1 MAFGLPPACQNMKR
15 QAGFFFLCCGLH
27 EQLDSI
33 VLHFVRV
40 EDVALYCGLQI
51 LVPQALHYSL
61 RLCAVLCQYGPV
73 GMPEAVAV
81 KERVSQLLME
91 HPGAI
96 LERLRRQELSVFAG

>member
-1 MAFGLPPACQNMKR
+1 MNQNGGIHKG
-15 QAGFFFLCCGLH
+15 GFAVLCHRNGGSESPGIL
-27 EQLDSI
+27 S
-33 VLHFVRV
+33 
-40 EDVALYCGLQI
+40 LQI

-61 RLCAVLCQYGPV
+61 RLRAVLCQYGSV

-81 KERVSQLLME
+81 KERVPQLLME